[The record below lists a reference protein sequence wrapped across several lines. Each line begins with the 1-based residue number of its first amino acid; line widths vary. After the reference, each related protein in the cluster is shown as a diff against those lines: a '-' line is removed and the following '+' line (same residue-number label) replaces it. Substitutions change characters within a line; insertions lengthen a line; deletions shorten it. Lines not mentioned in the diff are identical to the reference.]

1 MTALSSIYTRLQNTT
16 VTMLQSYGQQI
27 TLVQQGATSYDPAT
41 SKNTTTTTTYV
52 GQGVLVDFSMS
63 SPSVTTMRG
72 TEIQQGDK
80 RLLLS
85 MQATLNGAAVQMPQ
99 PSTDDQII
107 DSVGNV
113 YSVQATTT
121 TDPSGATP
129 IVHEAHVR
137 GITTS

>member
-1 MTALSSIYTRLQNTT
+1 MTSLSSMYARLQQTA
-16 VTMLQSYGQQI
+16 VTMMQGYGQQI
-27 TLVQQGATSYDPAT
+27 TLVQQGPTSYDPAAG
-41 SKNTTTTTTYV
+41 KNTTTTTTYV

-72 TEIQQGDK
+72 TEVQQGDK

-99 PSTDDQII
+99 PGTNDQII
-107 DSVGNV
+107 DAAGNV
-113 YSVQATTT
+113 YSVEATTT

-129 IVHEAHVR
+129 IVHEAHIR